1 MDTRTIGNKL
11 QKEKLGQN
19 QKQSSQ
25 VTPLPFL
32 HPPPIETAREGTC
45 QDISGAPLKVLLS
58 KVPHLQN
65 AQSGCQAAASP
76 LSQVFLHYCKFT
88 LDIHACIEHV
98 ITEYTSYNLVPIRCS
113 KVNTHLT
120 APPVPLLGTL
130 EHVGDQKKRLRRHL

>member
-11 QKEKLGQN
+11 RKEKLGQN

-32 HPPPIETAREGTC
+32 HPPPIETATEGTC

-76 LSQVFLHYCKFT
+76 LSHSL
-88 LDIHACIEHV
+88 
-98 ITEYTSYNLVPIRCS
+98 P
-113 KVNTHLT
+113 
-120 APPVPLLGTL
+120 PLL
-130 EHVGDQKKRLRRHL
+130 HVHTGHSCMWRACNNRVYLLQPGAYQVL